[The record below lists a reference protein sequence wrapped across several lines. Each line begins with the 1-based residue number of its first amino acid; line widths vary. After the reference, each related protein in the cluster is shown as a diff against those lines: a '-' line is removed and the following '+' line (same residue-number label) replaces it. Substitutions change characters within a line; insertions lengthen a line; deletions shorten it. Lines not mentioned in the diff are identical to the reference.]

1 MVDLFTDWDGVIT
14 YALNQWDALTVY
26 TTDGDLNI
34 DNNPAE
40 NAVRRIAL
48 GRKNWLFVGSDRGGC
63 TAAVLFS
70 LIATCRRAVR
80 VPPRRPDPHR
90 RPPAESLAP
99 LDLTAPSRPPSNP
112 HATHLVFRTCTSAYA
127 YEG

>member
-1 MVDLFTDWDGVIT
+1 VVDLFTDWDGVIT

-70 LIATCRRAVR
+70 LIATCRR
-80 VPPRRPDPHR
+80 HR
-90 RPPAESLAP
+90 LEP
-99 LDLTAPSRPPSNP
+99 
-112 HATHLVFRTCTSAYA
+112 YA
-127 YEG
+127 YLRDVLTRIAAHPPNRWHPWT